1 MPKARPHL
9 LTLSLLA
16 GTYILAQAIVVPSLS
31 ELQVQF
37 KTDYKT
43 IQYTISGYLL
53 GVAFVNFIA
62 GPLSDRFG
70 RRPIMLLF
78 FSIFLISSL
87 GCYISEDL
95 YSFLFF
101 RLCQSSSAAGLVLSR
116 AIIGD
121 FSSKDETVKM
131 LGLLSIS
138 MGIAPSLAPLAGG
151 VISDFFGAKG
161 IFLFLSLLGILLLTL
176 IVTDLKETHFQ
187 RSKDIFAQI
196 KSYPTLLAS
205 LDFWLP
211 TITFALSFSIF
222 GIFFIGGPYIAVK
235 VFNLSPTTMGIYL
248 AFPSLGYVLGNILIS
263 KIANRVSTK
272 RLMIIG
278 SFVLLLGPLS
288 SLILSHLF
296 FHPLSFFL
304 PILIMTFGSG
314 IIWPASNAEI
324 VKAVP
329 YLAGSASGLGSAI
342 MTLMSSFAA
351 FLTGFYIENLNPID
365 FVCYFLIIV
374 GILSFL
380 SSLLTKS
387 K

>member
-87 GCYISEDL
+87 GCYISEGL

-161 IFLFLSLLGILLLTL
+161 IFLFLSILGILLLIL

-235 VFNLSPTTMGIYL
+235 VFNLSPTMMGIYL

-278 SFVLLLGPLS
+278 SFILLLGPLS
-288 SLILSHLF
+288 SLILSYLF

-329 YLAGSASGLGSAI
+329 HLAGSASGLGSAI
-342 MTLMSSFAA
+342 MTLMSAFAA

-365 FVCYFLIIV
+365 FVCYFLILV
-374 GILSFL
+374 GVLSFL

>member
-161 IFLFLSLLGILLLTL
+161 IFLFLSLLGILLLIL

-272 RLMIIG
+272 TLMIIG

-288 SLILSHLF
+288 SLILSHFF

-329 YLAGSASGLGSAI
+329 HLAGSASGLGSAI

-365 FVCYFLIIV
+365 FVCYFLISV
-374 GILSFL
+374 GLLSFL

>member
-1 MPKARPHL
+1 MSKARPHL

-70 RRPIMLLF
+70 RRAIMLLF
-78 FSIFLISSL
+78 FSIFFISSL

-161 IFLFLSLLGILLLTL
+161 IFLFLSLLGILLLIL

-272 RLMIIG
+272 TLMIIG

-288 SLILSHLF
+288 SLILSHFF

-329 YLAGSASGLGSAI
+329 HLAGSASGLGSAI

-365 FVCYFLIIV
+365 FVCYFLISV
-374 GILSFL
+374 GLLSFL

>member
-87 GCYISEDL
+87 GCYISEGL
-95 YSFLFF
+95 FSFLFF

-161 IFLFLSLLGILLLTL
+161 IFLFLSLLGILLLIL

-272 RLMIIG
+272 TLMIIG

-329 YLAGSASGLGSAI
+329 HLAGSASGLGSAI

-365 FVCYFLIIV
+365 FVCYFLILV
-374 GILSFL
+374 GVLSFL

>member
-161 IFLFLSLLGILLLTL
+161 IFLFLSLLGILLLIL

-187 RSKDIFAQI
+187 RSKDMFAQI

-272 RLMIIG
+272 TFMIIG

-329 YLAGSASGLGSAI
+329 HLAGSASGLGSAI

-365 FVCYFLIIV
+365 FVCYFLILV
-374 GILSFL
+374 GVLSFL

>member
-37 KTDYKT
+37 ETDYKT

-161 IFLFLSLLGILLLTL
+161 IFLFLSLLGILLLIL

-235 VFNLSPTTMGIYL
+235 VFNLSPTMMGIYL

-278 SFVLLLGPLS
+278 SFILLLGPLS

-329 YLAGSASGLGSAI
+329 HLAGSASGLGSAI
-342 MTLMSSFAA
+342 MTLMSAFAA

-365 FVCYFLIIV
+365 FVCYFLILV
-374 GILSFL
+374 GVLSFL

>member
-161 IFLFLSLLGILLLTL
+161 IFLFLSLLGILLLIL

-187 RSKDIFAQI
+187 RSKDMFAQI

-272 RLMIIG
+272 TLMIIG

-329 YLAGSASGLGSAI
+329 HLAGSASGLGSAI

-365 FVCYFLIIV
+365 FVCYFLILV
-374 GILSFL
+374 GVLSFL

>member
-1 MPKARPHL
+1 MIKARPHL

-16 GTYILAQAIVVPSLS
+16 GTYILVQVIIVPSLTD
-31 ELQVQF
+31 LQEQF

-70 RRPIMLLF
+70 RRPIMLVF
-78 FSIFLISSL
+78 FSIFFASSL
-87 GCYISEDL
+87 GCYVSSDL
-95 YSFLFF
+95 NSFLFF

-131 LGLLSIS
+131 LGLLSIA

-151 VISDFFGAKG
+151 IINDYFGSKG
-161 IFLFLSLLGILLLTL
+161 IFLFLTFLSLFLLAL
-176 IVTDLKETHFQ
+176 IMIDLKETHFHK
-187 RSKDIFAQI
+187 SKNIFSQI
-196 KSYPTLLAS
+196 KTYPTLITS

-211 TITFALSFSIF
+211 TSTFALSFSIF
-222 GIFFIGGPYIAVK
+222 GIFFIGGPYVAVK
-235 VFNLSPTTMGIYL
+235 VFNLSPTIMGICL
-248 AFPSLGYVLGNILIS
+248 SFPSLGYVLGNILVS
-263 KIANRVSTK
+263 KIANILSTK
-272 RLMIIG
+272 NLMVLG
-278 SFVLLLGPLS
+278 SVILFLGPCISLLLS
-288 SLILSHLF
+288 NF
-296 FHPLSFFL
+296 YFHPLSFFL

-324 VKAVP
+324 VKAIP
-329 YLAGSASGLGSAI
+329 HLAGSASGLGSAI

-351 FLTGFYIENLNPID
+351 FLTGIYIEYLNPID
-365 FVCYFLIIV
+365 FVCYFLILV
-374 GILSFL
+374 GVLSFF
-380 SSLLTKS
+380 SSLCTRS

>member
-31 ELQVQF
+31 ELQEQF

-87 GCYISEDL
+87 ACYISENL

-161 IFLFLSLLGILLLTL
+161 IFLFLSLLSILLLIL

-196 KSYPTLLAS
+196 KSYPSLLVS

-263 KIANRVSTK
+263 KIAHRVSTK

-278 SFVLLLGPLS
+278 SFVLLLGPFS

-329 YLAGSASGLGSAI
+329 HLGGSASGLGSAI

-365 FVCYFLIIV
+365 FVCYFLILV
-374 GILSFL
+374 GVLSFL

>member
-161 IFLFLSLLGILLLTL
+161 IFLFLSFLGILLLIL

-235 VFNLSPTTMGIYL
+235 VFNLSPTMMGIYL

-278 SFVLLLGPLS
+278 SFILLLGPLS
-288 SLILSHLF
+288 SLILSYLF

-329 YLAGSASGLGSAI
+329 HLAGSASGLGSAI
-342 MTLMSSFAA
+342 MTLMSAFAA

-365 FVCYFLIIV
+365 FVCYFLILV
-374 GILSFL
+374 GVLSFL

>member
-37 KTDYKT
+37 ETDYKT

-161 IFLFLSLLGILLLTL
+161 IFLFLSILGILLLIL

-235 VFNLSPTTMGIYL
+235 VFNLSPTMMGIYL

-278 SFVLLLGPLS
+278 SFILLLGPLS
-288 SLILSHLF
+288 SLILSYLF

-329 YLAGSASGLGSAI
+329 HLAGSASGLGSAI

-365 FVCYFLIIV
+365 FVCYFLILV
-374 GILSFL
+374 GVLSFL

>member
-1 MPKARPHL
+1 MPQARPHL
-9 LTLSLLA
+9 FTLSLLA

-31 ELQVQF
+31 ELQEQF
-37 KTDYKT
+37 NTDYKT
-43 IQYTISGYLL
+43 IQYTVSGYLL

-87 GCYISEDL
+87 GCYMSGDL
-95 YSFLFF
+95 HTFLFF

-151 VISDFFGAKG
+151 IINDFFGAKG
-161 IFLFLSLLGILLLTL
+161 IFLFLSLISILLLIL
-176 IVTDLKETHFQ
+176 IIADLKETHFQ
-187 RSKDIFAQI
+187 RSKDIFSQI
-196 KSYPTLLAS
+196 KSYPTLILS
-205 LDFWLP
+205 LEFWLP
-211 TITFALSFSIF
+211 TVTFALSFSIF

-235 VFNLSPTTMGIYL
+235 VFNLSPTVMGLYL

-272 RLMIIG
+272 SLMIIG
-278 SFVLLLGPLS
+278 SFILLLGPCS
-288 SLILSHLF
+288 SLILSHF
-296 FHPLSFFL
+296 FLHPLSFFL

-324 VKAVP
+324 VKAIP
-329 YLAGSASGLGSAI
+329 HLAGSASGLGSAI
-342 MTLMSSFAA
+342 MTLISALAA
-351 FLTGFYIENLNPID
+351 FLTGFYIEEINPID
-365 FVCYFLIIV
+365 FVCYFLILV
-374 GILSFL
+374 GILSFF

>member
-37 KTDYKT
+37 ETDYKT

-161 IFLFLSLLGILLLTL
+161 IFLFLSILGILLLIL

-235 VFNLSPTTMGIYL
+235 VFNLSPTMMGIYL

-278 SFVLLLGPLS
+278 SFILLLGPLS
-288 SLILSHLF
+288 SLILSYLF

-329 YLAGSASGLGSAI
+329 HLAGSASGLGSAI
-342 MTLMSSFAA
+342 MTLMSAFAA

-365 FVCYFLIIV
+365 FVCYFLILV
-374 GILSFL
+374 GVLSFL

>member
-1 MPKARPHL
+1 MIKARPHL

-16 GTYILAQAIVVPSLS
+16 GTYILVQVIIVPSLTD
-31 ELQVQF
+31 LQQQF

-43 IQYTISGYLL
+43 IQYAISGYLL

-70 RRPIMLLF
+70 RRPIMLAF
-78 FSIFLISSL
+78 FSIFFDSSL
-87 GCYISEDL
+87 GCYISQDL
-95 YSFLFF
+95 NSFLFF

-131 LGLLSIS
+131 LGLLSIA

-151 VISDFFGAKG
+151 IINDYFGSKG
-161 IFLFLSLLGILLLTL
+161 IFLFLTFLSLLLLLL
-176 IVTDLKETHFQ
+176 IMIDLKETHF
-187 RSKDIFAQI
+187 RKSKDIFSQI
-196 KSYPTLLAS
+196 KTYPTLITS

-211 TITFALSFSIF
+211 TSTFALSFSIF
-222 GIFFIGGPYIAVK
+222 GIFFIGGPYVAVK
-235 VFNLSPTTMGIYL
+235 VFNLSPTIMGICL
-248 AFPSLGYVLGNILIS
+248 SFPALGYVLGNILVS
-263 KIANRVSTK
+263 KIANIVSTK
-272 RLMIIG
+272 NLMVLG
-278 SFVLLLGPLS
+278 SVILFLGPSISLLLS
-288 SLILSHLF
+288 NF
-296 FHPLSFFL
+296 YFHPLSFFI

-324 VKAVP
+324 VKAIP
-329 YLAGSASGLGSAI
+329 HLAGSASGLGSAI

-351 FLTGFYIENLNPID
+351 FLTGIYIEYLNPID
-365 FVCYFLIIV
+365 FVCYFLILV
-374 GILSFL
+374 GVLSFF
-380 SSLLTKS
+380 SSLCTRS

>member
-1 MPKARPHL
+1 MIKARPHL

-16 GTYILAQAIVVPSLS
+16 GTYILVQVIIVPSLTD
-31 ELQVQF
+31 LQEQF
-37 KTDYKT
+37 KTDYKM

-70 RRPIMLLF
+70 RRPIMLVF
-78 FSIFLISSL
+78 FSIFFASSL
-87 GCYISEDL
+87 GCYVSSDL
-95 YSFLFF
+95 NSFLFF

-131 LGLLSIS
+131 LGLLSIA

-151 VISDFFGAKG
+151 IINDYFGSKG
-161 IFLFLSLLGILLLTL
+161 IFLFLTFLSLLLLAL
-176 IVTDLKETHFQ
+176 IMIDLKETHFHK
-187 RSKDIFAQI
+187 SKNIFSQI
-196 KSYPTLLAS
+196 KTYPTLITS

-211 TITFALSFSIF
+211 TSTFALSFSIF
-222 GIFFIGGPYIAVK
+222 GIFFIGGPYVAVK
-235 VFNLSPTTMGIYL
+235 VFNLSPTIMGICL
-248 AFPSLGYVLGNILIS
+248 SFPALGYVLGNILVS
-263 KIANRVSTK
+263 KIANIISTK
-272 RLMIIG
+272 NLMVLG
-278 SFVLLLGPLS
+278 SVILFLGPCISLLLS
-288 SLILSHLF
+288 NF
-296 FHPLSFFL
+296 YFHPLSFFL

-324 VKAVP
+324 VKAIP
-329 YLAGSASGLGSAI
+329 HLAGSASGLGSAI

-351 FLTGFYIENLNPID
+351 FLTGIYIEYVNPID
-365 FVCYFLIIV
+365 FVCCFLILIGV
-374 GILSFL
+374 LSFF
-380 SSLLTKS
+380 SSLCTRS

>member
-37 KTDYKT
+37 ETDYKT

-78 FSIFLISSL
+78 FSIFFISSL

-161 IFLFLSLLGILLLTL
+161 IFLFLSLLGILLLIL

-272 RLMIIG
+272 TLMIIG

-288 SLILSHLF
+288 SLILSHFF

-329 YLAGSASGLGSAI
+329 HLAGSASGLGSAI

-365 FVCYFLIIV
+365 FVCYFLISV
-374 GILSFL
+374 GLLSFL

>member
-161 IFLFLSLLGILLLTL
+161 IFLFLSLLGILLLIL

-187 RSKDIFAQI
+187 RSKDMFAQI

-272 RLMIIG
+272 TLMIIG

-324 VKAVP
+324 VQAVP
-329 YLAGSASGLGSAI
+329 HLAGSASGLGSAI

-365 FVCYFLIIV
+365 FVCYFLILV
-374 GILSFL
+374 GVLSFL

>member
-78 FSIFLISSL
+78 FSIFFISSL

-161 IFLFLSLLGILLLTL
+161 IFLFLSLLGILLLIL

-187 RSKDIFAQI
+187 RSKDMFAQI

-272 RLMIIG
+272 TFMIIG

-329 YLAGSASGLGSAI
+329 HLAGSASGLGSAI

-365 FVCYFLIIV
+365 FVCYFLILV
-374 GILSFL
+374 GVLSFL

>member
-1 MPKARPHL
+1 MPKAKPHL

-37 KTDYKT
+37 ETDYKT

-161 IFLFLSLLGILLLTL
+161 IFLFLSILGILLLIL

-235 VFNLSPTTMGIYL
+235 VFNLSPTMMGIYL

-278 SFVLLLGPLS
+278 SFILLLGPLS
-288 SLILSHLF
+288 SLILSYLF

-329 YLAGSASGLGSAI
+329 HLAGSASGLGSAI
-342 MTLMSSFAA
+342 MTLMSAFAA

-365 FVCYFLIIV
+365 FVCYFLILV
-374 GILSFL
+374 GVLSFL

>member
-1 MPKARPHL
+1 MSKARPHL

-161 IFLFLSLLGILLLTL
+161 IFLFLSLLGILLLIL

-272 RLMIIG
+272 TLMIIG

-288 SLILSHLF
+288 SLILSHFF

-329 YLAGSASGLGSAI
+329 HLAGSASGLGSAI

-365 FVCYFLIIV
+365 FVCYFLISV
-374 GILSFL
+374 GLLSFL

>member
-31 ELQVQF
+31 GLQVQF

-87 GCYISEDL
+87 GCYISEGL
-95 YSFLFF
+95 FSFLFF

-161 IFLFLSLLGILLLTL
+161 IFLFLSLLGILLLIL

-187 RSKDIFAQI
+187 RSKDMFAQI
-196 KSYPTLLAS
+196 KSYPMLLAS

-272 RLMIIG
+272 TFMIIG

-329 YLAGSASGLGSAI
+329 HLAGSASGLGSAI

-365 FVCYFLIIV
+365 FVCYFLILV
-374 GILSFL
+374 GVLSFL

>member
-37 KTDYKT
+37 ETDYKT

-161 IFLFLSLLGILLLTL
+161 IFLFLSLLGILLLIL

-272 RLMIIG
+272 TLMIIG

-288 SLILSHLF
+288 SLILSHFF

-329 YLAGSASGLGSAI
+329 HLAGSASGLGSAI

-365 FVCYFLIIV
+365 FVCYFLISV
-374 GILSFL
+374 GLLSFL

>member
-1 MPKARPHL
+1 MIKAKPHL

-16 GTYILAQAIVVPSLS
+16 GTYILVQVIIVPSLTD
-31 ELQVQF
+31 LQEQF

-70 RRPIMLLF
+70 RRPIMLVF
-78 FSIFLISSL
+78 FSIFFVSSL
-87 GCYISEDL
+87 GCYISSDL
-95 YSFLFF
+95 NSFLFF

-131 LGLLSIS
+131 LGLLSIA

-151 VISDFFGAKG
+151 IINDYFGSRG
-161 IFLFLSLLGILLLTL
+161 IFLFLTFLSVFLLTL
-176 IVTDLKETHFQ
+176 IMIDLRETHLH
-187 RSKDIFAQI
+187 RSKDIFSQI
-196 KSYPTLLAS
+196 KTYPTLITS

-211 TITFALSFSIF
+211 TSTFALSFSIF
-222 GIFFIGGPYIAVK
+222 GIFFIGGPYVAVK
-235 VFNLSPTTMGIYL
+235 VFNLSPTVMGICL
-248 AFPSLGYVLGNILIS
+248 SFPALGYVLGNILVS
-263 KIANRVSTK
+263 KTANIVSTK
-272 RLMIIG
+272 NLMVLG
-278 SFVLLLGPLS
+278 SGILFLGPCFSLLLS
-288 SLILSHLF
+288 NF
-296 FHPLSFFL
+296 YFHPLSFFL

-324 VKAVP
+324 VKAIP
-329 YLAGSASGLGSAI
+329 HLAGSASGLGSAI

-351 FLTGFYIENLNPID
+351 FLTGIYIEYLNPID
-365 FVCYFLIIV
+365 FVCYLLIFV
-374 GILSFL
+374 GVLSFF
-380 SSLLTKS
+380 SSLCTRS

>member
-1 MPKARPHL
+1 MPQARPHL
-9 LTLSLLA
+9 FTLSLLA

-31 ELQVQF
+31 ELQEQF

-87 GCYISEDL
+87 GCYISVDL
-95 YSFLFF
+95 NTFLFF

-151 VISDFFGAKG
+151 IINDYFGAKG
-161 IFLFLSLLGILLLTL
+161 IFLFLSLIGILLL
-176 IVTDLKETHFQ
+176 ISIIADLKETHFQ
-187 RSKDIFAQI
+187 RSKDIFSQI
-196 KSYPTLLAS
+196 RSYPTLLGS

-211 TITFALSFSIF
+211 TVTFALSFSIF

-235 VFNLSPTTMGIYL
+235 VFNLSPTVMGMYL

-272 RLMIIG
+272 RLMVIG
-278 SFVLLLGPLS
+278 SFILLLGPCS
-288 SLILSHLF
+288 SLTLSHFF

-324 VKAVP
+324 VKAIP

-365 FVCYFLIIV
+365 FVCYFLILV
-374 GILSFL
+374 GVLSFFA
-380 SSLLTKS
+380 SLLTRS

>member
-1 MPKARPHL
+1 MLKARPHL

-87 GCYISEDL
+87 GCYISEGL

-161 IFLFLSLLGILLLTL
+161 IFLFLSLLGILLLIL

-272 RLMIIG
+272 TLMIIG

-329 YLAGSASGLGSAI
+329 HLAGSASGLGSAI

-365 FVCYFLIIV
+365 FVCYFLILV
-374 GILSFL
+374 GVLSFL

>member
-31 ELQVQF
+31 ELQEQF
-37 KTDYKT
+37 ETDYKT

-87 GCYISEDL
+87 GCYISKDL
-95 YSFLFF
+95 NSFLFF

-121 FSSKDETVKM
+121 FSSKNETVKM

-151 VISDFFGAKG
+151 IINDFFGAKG
-161 IFLFLSLLGILLLTL
+161 IFLFLSLISLVLLIL
-176 IVTDLKETHFQ
+176 IITDLKETHFQ
-187 RSKDIFAQI
+187 RSKDMFSQI
-196 KSYPTLLAS
+196 KNYPTLLAS
-205 LDFWLP
+205 SDFWLP
-211 TITFALSFSIF
+211 TVTFALSFSIF
-222 GIFFIGGPYIAVK
+222 GIFFIGGPYVAVK
-235 VFNLSPTTMGIYL
+235 VFKLSPTVMGIFL
-248 AFPSLGYVLGNILIS
+248 AFPSLGYVLGNVLIS

-272 RLMIIG
+272 VLMIIG
-278 SFVLLLGPLS
+278 SFILLLGPCF
-288 SLILSHLF
+288 SLILSNFF

-324 VKAVP
+324 VKAIP
-329 YLAGSASGLGSAI
+329 HLAGSASGLGSAI
-342 MTLMSSFAA
+342 MTLVSSFAA
-351 FLTGFYIENLNPID
+351 FLTGFYIENLNPIN
-365 FVCYFLIIV
+365 FVCYFLILV
-374 GILSFL
+374 GVLSFC
-380 SSLLTKS
+380 SSLLTRS
-387 K
+387 R

>member
-161 IFLFLSLLGILLLTL
+161 IFLFLSLLGILLLIL

-272 RLMIIG
+272 TLMIIG

-329 YLAGSASGLGSAI
+329 HLAGSASGLGSAI

-365 FVCYFLIIV
+365 FVCYFLILAGV
-374 GILSFL
+374 LSFL

>member
-1 MPKARPHL
+1 MIKARPHL

-16 GTYILAQAIVVPSLS
+16 GTYILVQVIIVPSLTD
-31 ELQVQF
+31 LQEQF
-37 KTDYKT
+37 KTDYKM

-70 RRPIMLLF
+70 RRPIMLAF
-78 FSIFLISSL
+78 FFIFFASSL
-87 GCYISEDL
+87 GCYISSDL
-95 YSFLFF
+95 NSFLFF

-131 LGLLSIS
+131 LGLLSIA

-151 VISDFFGAKG
+151 IINDYFGSKG
-161 IFLFLSLLGILLLTL
+161 IFLFLTFLSLLLLAL
-176 IVTDLKETHFQ
+176 IMIDLKETHFHK
-187 RSKDIFAQI
+187 SKNIFSQI
-196 KSYPTLLAS
+196 KTYPTLITS

-211 TITFALSFSIF
+211 TFTFALSFSIF
-222 GIFFIGGPYIAVK
+222 GIFFIGGPYVAVK
-235 VFNLSPTTMGIYL
+235 VFYLSPTIMGICL
-248 AFPSLGYVLGNILIS
+248 SFPALGYVLGNILVS
-263 KIANRVSTK
+263 KIANIVSTK
-272 RLMIIG
+272 NLMVLG
-278 SFVLLLGPLS
+278 SVILFLGPSISLLLS
-288 SLILSHLF
+288 NF
-296 FHPLSFFL
+296 YFHPLSFFI

-324 VKAVP
+324 VKAIP
-329 YLAGSASGLGSAI
+329 HLAGSASGLGSAI

-351 FLTGFYIENLNPID
+351 FLTGIYIEYLNPID
-365 FVCYFLIIV
+365 FVCYFLILV
-374 GILSFL
+374 GVLSFF
-380 SSLLTKS
+380 SSLCTRS

>member
-78 FSIFLISSL
+78 FSIFFISSL

-161 IFLFLSLLGILLLTL
+161 IFLFLSLLGILLLIL

-272 RLMIIG
+272 TLMIIG

-288 SLILSHLF
+288 SLILSHFF

-324 VKAVP
+324 VKAIP
-329 YLAGSASGLGSAI
+329 HLAGSASGLGSAI

-365 FVCYFLIIV
+365 FVCYFLISV
-374 GILSFL
+374 GLLSFL

>member
-87 GCYISEDL
+87 GCYISEGL
-95 YSFLFF
+95 FSFLFF

-161 IFLFLSLLGILLLTL
+161 IFLFLSLLGILLLIL

-187 RSKDIFAQI
+187 RSKDMFAQI

-272 RLMIIG
+272 TLMIIG

-329 YLAGSASGLGSAI
+329 HLAGSASGLGSAI
-342 MTLMSSFAA
+342 MTLMSAFAA

-365 FVCYFLIIV
+365 FVCYFLILV
-374 GILSFL
+374 GVLSFL

>member
-1 MPKARPHL
+1 MPKVRPHL

-53 GVAFVNFIA
+53 GVASVNFIA

-78 FSIFLISSL
+78 FSIFFISSL

-161 IFLFLSLLGILLLTL
+161 IFLFLSLLGSLLLVL

-278 SFVLLLGPLS
+278 SLVLLLGPLS
-288 SLILSHLF
+288 SLTLSHLF

-329 YLAGSASGLGSAI
+329 HLAGSASGLGSAI

-365 FVCYFLIIV
+365 FVCYFLILV
-374 GILSFL
+374 GVLSFL